1 MTGQEATNAGESSEN
16 PCSSEIKEDDAT
28 KIELPPSSSAELSEN
43 QVSSSSQ
50 STSSEVVGER
60 TAGSI
65 SLNAEE
71 QILEPKELPEDENQD
86 FIGSRNDQ
94 TDNLNGG
101 SEEIILAEGSESATV
116 VLKNSAAQDK
126 TTRDNEVKGDSRHS
140 EDSSMIENKNK
151 AIDESKKLTQL
162 DVSTTDKTKDSETA
176 AVNQNTEESHR
187 VAEGESALN
196 ETKGAKATTQQVI
209 DKAVKASEMYPKL
222 NSVASEAGTV
232 YIAVSLWHLIQTIIR
247 NFPHKFLSSP
257 HKGVLLAVD
266 SPPSPLHSLSM
277 TFGIVIL
284 QMKDSCSANL
294 TFRAHN

>member
-94 TDNLNGG
+94 TDNLNG
-101 SEEIILAEGSESATV
+101 AESATV